1 MATLTGN
8 KVKDTYQSLLKL
20 ETGTASSTYKV
31 VEDGQGNDT
40 GLKISTA
47 GIEVSALKFTAD
59 PAASSSELTAL
70 VYDGTTKTVK
80 VRDLS
85 ASAFSGG
92 LSSAILVG
100 RVSVDHT
107 IETGYDEP
115 VLAAVDNGNADAS
128 YQFGPTGDL
137 QIDPDSG
144 TITVNTAGVY
154 RVNLSAHT
162 VTTNSNTTITFSLA
176 LKDST
181 TLLEIERSKATAGSY
196 MDSFEYVEYFESGV
210 IIKMSY
216 KSSGSGATLKA
227 KSIFELER
235 IE

>member
-1 MATLTGN
+1 MATLTGS

-40 GLKISTA
+40 GLKISTT

-59 PAASSSELTAL
+59 PSISSSELTAL

-85 ASAFSGG
+85 ANAFSGG

-100 RVSVDHT
+100 RASTDHT
-107 IETGYDEP
+107 IETGYSEP
-115 VLAAVDNGNADAS
+115 TLASVDNDNPDNS
-128 YQFGPTGDL
+128 YQFGPISDL
-137 QIDPDSG
+137 ELSPADG

-154 RVNLSAHT
+154 RVSLSAHT
-162 VTTNSNTTITFSLA
+162 VTTNSNTTITFNL
-176 LKDST
+176 LKHST
-181 TLLEIERSKATAGSY
+181 SLLEITRPKASAGSY
-196 MDSFEYVEYFESGV
+196 MDSFDHVEYFEIGMV
-210 IIKMSY
+210 IKMSY

-227 KSIFELER
+227 KSVFELQR
-235 IE
+235 IQ